1 MATRAAWLAVLLL
14 NAPCAD
20 SLAVCAVTRRPV
32 PSSRA
37 PPVWLS
43 ASLASP
49 NAKKRGSKYEP
60 PKTAAQVE
68 VLRAALLGNMLF
80 RGLDES
86 GLKRVVQSMVRLEVP
101 QGREV
106 ITQGDKG
113 DLFYVVERGEF
124 DVFVADAEG
133 DQRKRVHTYEAAP
146 EKARYP
152 SFGELALMYAAP
164 RQASVVASTDGVLWA
179 LDRANFRK
187 ASSDGSCVVSAGGM
201 TSVGVDTTGDGRVDT
216 VLGMPRGKPKLLA
229 RLFRWLI
236 GWIPATRLVRWL
248 TRRVVR
254 WLALC
259 AKPRLLSTCVQ
270 ICTAALALSELRS
283 DVAVACANGECSIE
297 VQEALQRTVLGVQAT
312 LEDSVEVVLA
322 QLDEDSDGT
331 VTLKELLQGG
341 GRTLKST
348 AKAAAAA
355 AATAAVFDAAQGGL
369 KLLDE
374 LRVGAEA
381 LADDALGEIR
391 STALEVFEVV
401 DTEADGALS
410 LGEAIA
416 APAAARILQ
425 WWQGREGEA

>member
-1 MATRAAWLAVLLL
+1 M
-14 NAPCAD
+14 
-20 SLAVCAVTRRPV
+20 
-32 PSSRA
+32 
-37 PPVWLS
+37 
-43 ASLASP
+43 
-49 NAKKRGSKYEP
+49 
-60 PKTAAQVE
+60 
-68 VLRAALLGNMLF
+68 
-80 RGLDES
+80 
-86 GLKRVVQSMVRLEVP
+86 
-101 QGREV
+101 
-106 ITQGDKG
+106 
-113 DLFYVVERGEF
+113 
-124 DVFVADAEG
+124 
-133 DQRKRVHTYEAAP
+133 
-146 EKARYP
+146 
-152 SFGELALMYAAP
+152 
-164 RQASVVASTDGVLWA
+164 
-179 LDRANFRK
+179 
-187 ASSDGSCVVSAGGM
+187 
-201 TSVGVDTTGDGRVDT
+201 
-216 VLGMPRGKPKLLA
+216 
-229 RLFRWLI
+229 
-236 GWIPATRLVRWL
+236 
-248 TRRVVR
+248 
-254 WLALC
+254 
-259 AKPRLLSTCVQ
+259 Q

-348 AKAAAAA
+348 AKAAAAS

-381 LADDALGEIR
+381 LADDALSEIR

-416 APAAARILQ
+416 APARILQ